1 MPTKT
6 PARSR
11 APVVPARS
19 RAPESKSDRKRPQPN
34 PEALK
39 LKDFLHHLAATGSVT
54 IAAERA
60 GLERTHVYRKRRT
73 NKAFAK
79 GWKEALEIG
88 VEALHDQAMLR
99 AIEGEERPV
108 IRGGEEI
115 ATVRRFDNG
124 LLKLLLQAHLPGLA
138 SAPADAGAPE
148 PAELQRHMKAAE
160 ERARRHR
167 AQRANEDAQR
177 AYRGRADSAQ
187 RNPQVK
193 KKEAGDGA

>member
-6 PARSR
+6 AARER
-11 APVVPARS
+11 APSEPAS
-19 RAPESKSDRKRPQPN
+19 AIARKRPEPN

-39 LKDFLHHLAATGSVT
+39 LKDFLQHLAATGSVS
-54 IAAERA
+54 IAAQRA

-124 LLKLLLQAHLPGLA
+124 LLKLLLQAHLPALA
-138 SAPADAGAPE
+138 SAPADAGAPD
-148 PAELQRHMKAAE
+148 PVELQRHMKAAE
-160 ERARRHR
+160 QRLARHRAQRATQDAQRARRHR
-167 AQRANEDAQR
+167 A
-177 AYRGRADSAQ
+177 S
-187 RNPQVK
+187 K
-193 KKEAGDGA
+193 KKGEADGG

>member
-1 MPTKT
+1 MPEKSTA
-6 PARSR
+6 PARACAS
-11 APVVPARS
+11 AA
-19 RAPESKSDRKRPQPN
+19 KSARKRPEPN
-34 PEALK
+34 PEVLK
-39 LKDFLHHLAATGSVT
+39 LKDFLQHLAATGSVS
-54 IAAERA
+54 IAAQRA

-73 NKAFAK
+73 NKAFAR

-124 LLKLLLQAHLPGLA
+124 LLKLLLQAHLPGLTG
-138 SAPADAGAPE
+138 APADAGAPD
-148 PAELQRHMKAAE
+148 PVELQRHMKAAE

-167 AQRANEDAQR
+167 AQRDKEDAQR
-177 AYRGRADSAQ
+177 AYKGRVRAKA
-187 RNPQVK
+187 R
-193 KKEAGDGA
+193 KEGGDGA